1 LPNFLQG
8 DIEINFEF
16 RQGNKMTSVW
26 YDLRYGVRML
36 RKNPGVT
43 VISILTLAVGIG
55 ATTVICSVVD
65 SVLLNPF
72 PYRDA
77 DRLATPS
84 ISFATPDSIT
94 RFPVSVFLDFKEQ
107 NHTFEDIA
115 ALAYFDVRYKG
126 NGAPTQQLLG
136 CWVTANTFE
145 LLDIKP
151 FLGRQITLQDGNPE
165 SLPAFAMSDA
175 VWASL
180 FNRDPKILG
189 ASLNLNGVPR
199 TLVAVMP
206 PRFRFGGCEVWIPT
220 HLNRSSFISGFG
232 VQPNELLT
240 IGRLKRNVS
249 LQAASADLGAIAKLS
264 EKDYPAWFR
273 SNYKIVVNSLRDESV
288 GHFKAT
294 LLAMVAA
301 VFILLLIGCSNVANL
316 LLARATVREKEI
328 AIRASLGATR
338 SRLIRQM
345 LVESGLLAVASC
357 IGGCLFAFLGLKGM
371 IAAIPPDTIPPEVA
385 ISLRSATLE
394 LAVGVSVLATF
405 VCGLAPALHLVRR
418 DLRVGL
424 AGSSKGTSGD
434 FQHGK
439 LRSILVVAEV
449 GLSIVLLTAAGLMVR
464 TLRALE
470 RVDIGFN
477 PANIAFARLSLPEGR
492 YDTADAKRAYFEKVL
507 DRVGAIPGVIAST
520 EATSFPPYS
529 FGWTEIVVPGRTHSE
544 PWGTTFDMCSEGFFQ
559 TLGRHLLRGGL
570 LSRSDVEL
578 ARRVTVIN
586 QTFERDYFGS
596 EDPIG
601 QKIKFTTFEQWATDW
616 PHDAYFEIIGV
627 IADAKNTGLQDA
639 PRPEVYFP
647 HTVTGTGPRGIMV
660 RTAGNANMVLAS
672 LNRTIAAVD
681 SDVAIS
687 ELGPMENIL
696 RSSYYARPQFTL
708 TIIGTFGIT
717 GLVLVL
723 IGVFSV
729 TAYTVSLQTHEIG
742 IRMAMGAQRKDILR
756 MVLKKGLT
764 LILAGTI
771 AGLAASSAVMRLM
784 ASQIWG
790 VSTMDPWTFS
800 VVATMVV
807 VVGLTASL
815 FPARRAAQVDPL
827 VSLHYE

>member
-1 LPNFLQG
+1 MAVGVSLLFDTVTFLRTNWSPLHIPMYAANELAIGYLLAVVGVLLLSAPSLIRMLDRYAPYAPMDKDALLAPQLVEDRLQG
-8 DIEINFEF
+8 QLPLSAKSLFAKKTLSWLVVALGLLVGFLGLSISGCEWLPSRATDPY
-16 RQGNKMTSVW
+16 W
-26 YDLRYGVRML
+26 YKPLIGIAGVL
-36 RKNPGVT
+36 FLG
-43 VISILTLAVGIG
+43 LTLVTASLAATRDRRRAGLILLIGTPTIAFCLSYPDTGFLAWEKRGGIFYSPFLWIAFG
-55 ATTVICSVVD
+55 LS
-65 SVLLNPF
+65 LL
-72 PYRDA
+72 
-77 DRLATPS
+77 
-84 ISFATPDSIT
+84 FA
-94 RFPVSVFLDFKEQ
+94 Q
-107 NHTFEDIA
+107 
-115 ALAYFDVRYKG
+115 
-126 NGAPTQQLLG
+126 TQQLLG

-145 LLDIKP
+145 LLSIKP
-151 FLGRQITLQDGNPE
+151 LRGRQITLQDGNPD
-165 SLPAFAMSDA
+165 SPPVFAMSDT
-175 VWASL
+175 VWANL
-180 FNRDPKILG
+180 FDRDPKILG
-189 ASLNLNGVPR
+189 ASLNLNGLPR
-199 TLVAVMP
+199 TVVAIMP

-220 HLNRSSFISGFG
+220 ELNRSSFISGFG
-232 VQPNELLT
+232 VQPNELLA

-249 LQAASADLGAIAKLS
+249 LQAASADLGVMAKLS

-273 SNYKIVVNSLRDESV
+273 ANYRIVVNSLRDESV

-394 LAVGVSVLATF
+394 LAVGVSVLTTF
-405 VCGLAPALHLVRR
+405 VCGLAPALHLVRH

-424 AGSSKGTSGD
+424 AGSAKGTSGG

-449 GLSIVLLTAAGLMVR
+449 GLSIVLLTATGLMVR

-477 PANIAFARLSLPEGR
+477 PANVAYARLSLPEGR

-507 DRVGAIPGVIAST
+507 DRVAAIPGVIAST

-529 FGWTEIVVPGRTHSE
+529 FGWTEIVVPGKPHSE

-559 TLGRHLLRGGL
+559 TLGRHLLRGRL

-578 ARRVTVIN
+578 ARHVTVIN
-586 QTFERDYFGS
+586 QTFGRNYFGD

-601 QKIKFTTFEQWATDW
+601 QRIKFTTFEQWATDW
-616 PHDAYFEIIGV
+616 PRDAYFEIIGV

-660 RTAGNANMVLAS
+660 RTAGNANLVLAS
-672 LNRTIAAVD
+672 LSRAISAAD

-696 RSSYYARPQFTL
+696 KSSYYAGPQFTL
-708 TIIGTFGIT
+708 IILGTFAIT
-717 GLVLVL
+717 
-723 IGVFSV
+723 
-729 TAYTVSLQTHEIG
+729 
-742 IRMAMGAQRKDILR
+742 
-756 MVLKKGLT
+756 
-764 LILAGTI
+764 
-771 AGLAASSAVMRLM
+771 
-784 ASQIWG
+784 
-790 VSTMDPWTFS
+790 
-800 VVATMVV
+800 
-807 VVGLTASL
+807 
-815 FPARRAAQVDPL
+815 
-827 VSLHYE
+827 